1 MRKQV
6 KPIKTNIMKNNYNIW
21 ITMVSI
27 LMMSAVAHAQ
37 TVKLAIINAANTN
50 DGTNDYYEADVT
62 IETFDGQED
71 FKLGSGQLYFNY
83 NTDAFGV
90 NISANDRFEVTADE
104 NSYIL
109 GQISGFTDFYNISFI
124 NDNTDFRVSWAFDQ
138 NVSSGAMD
146 QLVTSTPKLM
156 IHIKIEY
163 VDVTQDPM
171 LVFEADEDVVV
182 SCRDQ
187 FFTACGPFD
196 TASTNLDCSDSVD
209 SQNVNIQFLDAI
221 LDSSQATLSVESP
234 KGIASEIVIYPNPT
248 SSMIY
253 VKTKH
258 IINAIEFYD
267 ILGKRVLISKSRTE
281 VDVSHLNSGVYF
293 MKIKSDGGNITKKI
307 VVE

>member
-1 MRKQV
+1 
-6 KPIKTNIMKNNYNIW
+6 MKNNYNIW

-27 LMMSAVAHAQ
+27 LMMSAIAHAQ
-37 TVKLAIINAANTN
+37 TVKLAIVNAENTN

-90 NISANDRFEVTADE
+90 NINANDRFEVTANYD
-104 NSYIL
+104 NGFIL

-146 QLVTSTPKLM
+146 ELVTSAPKLM
-156 IHIKIEY
+156 IHIKMEY

-221 LDSSQATLSVESP
+221 LDSSEATLGVESP

-248 SSMIY
+248 SSIIY

-267 ILGKRVLISKSRTE
+267 ILGKRVFITKSRTE

-293 MKIKSDGGNITKKI
+293 MKIKADGGNITKKI